1 MYWLLSDFAP
11 RSPASGFGREQE
23 NTLKEIK
30 MQLVIGGFGF
40 VGSNTIE
47 ALLNLSESCVITQYK
62 KDRVPEFLKDQ
73 VGKQIFIEPADIYDI
88 DALRAIGKKHNIT
101 GIINLATGGMPAG
114 RENALQ
120 LAEDI
125 HATVRSVANTIQVG
139 NEWGVKRVT
148 LSSAPVVYNGI
159 SELPWREDQPLQM
172 TAAFPMEAAKKCG
185 EILSNY
191 FSLQTNV
198 ECIEVRLASMYGP
211 NYDPTRSSLAG
222 RLVHA
227 ALKGEKP
234 NIEGLRFGSVY
245 AADGGDQCYIK
256 DAAQG
261 IALLQ
266 TANQLNHR
274 LYNVSSG
281 RSTTNQEIVNAIKK
295 VIPDF
300 DVELPPGHQPGLPE
314 ALWYFD
320 ITRLHKETGFEPRF
334 DIEAGIADYIA
345 WLRLGNAA

>member
-1 MYWLLSDFAP
+1 
-11 RSPASGFGREQE
+11 
-23 NTLKEIK
+23 

-40 VGSNTIE
+40 VGSNTVE
-47 ALLNLSESCVITQYK
+47 ALLDLDESCVITQYK
-62 KDRVPEFLKDQ
+62 KDRVPEFLKDR
-73 VGKQIFIEPADIYDI
+73 VGKQVFIESADVGDI
-88 DALRAIGKKHNIT
+88 DALRAIGKKHKIT

-114 RENALQ
+114 RDNALE

-125 HATVRSVANTIQVG
+125 HATVRSIANTIQLG

-148 LSSAPVVYNGI
+148 FSSAPVVYNGI
-159 SELPWREDQPLQM
+159 SELPWREDQPLPM
-172 TAAFPMEAAKKCG
+172 TATFPMEAAKKYG
-185 EILSNY
+185 EILSSY
-191 FSLQTNV
+191 LGSQTNV

-227 ALKGEKP
+227 AVKGEKP
-234 NIEGLRFGSVY
+234 NIDGLRFGSVY

-256 DAAQG
+256 DAARG

-266 TANQLNHR
+266 TANKLNHQ

-281 RSTTNQEIVNAIKK
+281 RPTTNQEIVNAIKK

-300 DVELPPGHQPGLPE
+300 DVELPSGHMPGLSE

-320 ITRLHKETGFEPRF
+320 ITRLRKEIGFDPKF

>member
-1 MYWLLSDFAP
+1 
-11 RSPASGFGREQE
+11 
-23 NTLKEIK
+23 

-40 VGSNTIE
+40 VGSNTVA
-47 ALLNLSESCVITQYK
+47 ALLDLDESCVITQHK
-62 KDRVPEFLKDQ
+62 KDRMPEFLKDQ
-73 VGKQIFIEPADIYDI
+73 IGKRVFIEPADVGDI
-88 DALRAIGKKHNIT
+88 DALHAVGKKHKIT
-101 GIINLATGGMPAG
+101 GIVHLATGGMPVG
-114 RENALQ
+114 RSNALE

-125 HATVRSVANTIQVG
+125 HSTVRGIANVIQVAH
-139 NEWGVKRVT
+139 EWGVKRVT

-159 SELPWREDQPLQM
+159 SELPWREDQPLPM
-172 TAAFPMEAAKKCG
+172 TATFPMDAAKKCG
-185 EILSNY
+185 EILSSY
-191 FSLQTNV
+191 LGPQANV
-198 ECIEVRLASMYGP
+198 ECVEVRLASMYGP
-211 NYDPTRSSLAG
+211 NYDPTRSSLIG

-227 ALKGEKP
+227 AVKGEKP

-256 DAAQG
+256 DAARG

-266 TANQLNHR
+266 TANKLDHR

-281 RSTTNQEIVNAIKK
+281 RPTTNQEIVNVIKK
-295 VIPDF
+295 VIPGF
-300 DVELPPGHQPGLPE
+300 DVELPFGHQPGLPE

-320 ITRLHKETGFEPRF
+320 IARLRKETGFEPQF